1 VPHHLSCDVLLACD
15 GKWQQTDCNR
25 GQVVRYKRRS
35 YTYPQRCEHLRP
47 PETFHQLQRHPHSAA
62 PDARAVTC
70 QTIAGMYDEP
80 SIGRVS
86 VNQEVNRSR
95 VVWLMLPRGRTYLR
109 NGSVIDLKIEAGE
122 VVAQVMGS
130 SLYHIKVKISAVPAA
145 HWQSISRDCAQSID
159 SWVEL
164 LQGQLSTAVMER
176 IARPGAGLFP
186 SPKEITFSCSCPD
199 AAAMCKHVAA
209 TLYGIG
215 SRLDAEP
222 ELLFRLRKVDAKE
235 LVARAGEGGFPIQQ
249 RPAASRILD
258 SSKLAAVFGLDL
270 VPLEVQTPTA
280 GKVARKSAKQSS
292 RQAAESTVTARK
304 NKKKKG
310 ATARRQARL

>member
-1 VPHHLSCDVLLACD
+1 MDFSWKPYVPVA
-15 GKWQQTDCNR
+15 
-25 GQVVRYKRRS
+25 KRRERAARLVAKLKLAGETLAPVTAARGS
-35 YTYPQRCEHLRP
+35 IAKTYWGK
-47 PETFHQLQRHPHSAA
+47 AW
-62 PDARAVTC
+62 C
-70 QTIAGMYDEP
+70 QNLERYSDY
-80 SIGRVS
+80 S
-86 VNQEVNRSR
+86 SR
-95 VVWLMLPRGRTYLR
+95 LPRGRTYLR

-130 SLYHIKVKISAVPAA
+130 SLYQINVKISAVPAA

-186 SPKEITFSCSCPD
+186 SPREITFSCSCPD
-199 AAAMCKHVAA
+199 SAAMCKHVAA

-215 SRLDAEP
+215 ARLDAEP

-235 LVARAGEGGFPIQQ
+235 LVARAGEGGLPIQQ

-270 VPLEVQTPTA
+270 VPLEAKPPAAAKAA
-280 GKVARKSAKQSS
+280 GKSTRKSS
-292 RQAAESTVTARK
+292 RKVAESTVAAR
-304 NKKKKG
+304 KKKKSG
-310 ATARRQARL
+310 ATTRRQARG